1 MKEFGFFLKTYK
13 SDFKHT
19 KRLIRSFLKFNIDSI
34 DLVIMTEKCDYDL
47 FKQFESQKIQVID
60 TSKLQKH
67 LIKGKSVNG
76 IREGYFNQQ
85 ILKLVFWELGI
96 FKNYFVLDSDA
107 LFISKFRLN
116 DFLNEDNIPFT
127 ILTNDNDL
135 KSDPHYYK
143 NWLGR
148 DKKLKLIK
156 EFLNLTGDHYRTI
169 HNMAIFSSLVLEK
182 FSAYLKSSKLSYE
195 DILNISPYEFSW
207 YNFFLQKNQCIP
219 IICKDPIFKTYHH
232 LNQYFNDVNYG
243 IKLTD
248 LKRGYIGICINSNL
262 ISSGKPIKYGQ
273 IDINTSFKYILNE
286 LKKIIYLL
294 IIRLKNKMKINEKN

>member
-13 SDFKHT
+13 SDLKYT
-19 KRLIRSFLKFNIDSI
+19 KRLIKSFLKFNIDSI
-34 DLVIMTEKCDYDL
+34 DLVIMTDKGDYNL
-47 FKQFESQKIQVID
+47 FKQFKSQKIQVID
-60 TSKLQKH
+60 TSKLQRH

-85 ILKLVFWELGI
+85 ILKLAFWELGF

-135 KSDPHYYK
+135 KSDPYYYK
-143 NWLGR
+143 TWLGR
-148 DKKLKLIK
+148 DKKLKVIK
-156 EFLNLTGDHYRTI
+156 EFLNLAEDNYRTI

-182 FSAYLKSSKLSYE
+182 FSVYLKSRNLSYK

-207 YNFFLQKNQCIP
+207 YNFFLQKNKCIP
-219 IICKDPIFKTYHH
+219 IISKDPLFKTYHH
-232 LNQYFNDVNYG
+232 LNQYFNDINYG
-243 IKLTD
+243 INLTD
-248 LKRGYIGICINSNL
+248 LKRGYLGICINSNL
-262 ISSGKPIKYGQ
+262 TSSSEPIKYGRTN
-273 IDINTSFKYILNE
+273 INTSFKYILNE
-286 LKKIIYLL
+286 FKKISYLL
-294 IIRLKNKMKINEKN
+294 IIRLKNIK